1 MERNVDM
8 AQISDRKKNIHQMTL
23 QNLDAEIVQ
32 DAANAVTVWV
42 SR

>member
-8 AQISDRKKNIHQMTL
+8 AQISDGKKYTQMTL

>member
-8 AQISDRKKNIHQMTL
+8 AQISDGKNIHQMTL
-23 QNLDAEIVQ
+23 QNLGAEIVQ

>member
-8 AQISDRKKNIHQMTL
+8 AQISDGKKYTSNDLAKLGCGDCAM
-23 QNLDAEIVQ
+23 